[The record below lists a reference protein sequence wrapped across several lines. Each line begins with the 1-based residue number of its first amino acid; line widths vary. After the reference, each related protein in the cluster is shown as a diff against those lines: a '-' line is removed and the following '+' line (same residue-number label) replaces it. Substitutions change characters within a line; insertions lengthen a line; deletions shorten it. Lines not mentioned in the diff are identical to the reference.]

1 MGDWGYLI
9 LKIAITVVVILAL
22 TALVY
27 WLVRRYSTIG
37 LGGIGR
43 GRVPRLA
50 VVDAL
55 TVDRRRRLLLVRRDN
70 VEHLIL
76 IGGPSDLVVEA
87 TIQRTRMRQPSRTA
101 APAAAAS
108 DMSVMHELVQ
118 SGLGAPPSTP
128 PADPLS
134 APEPLSA
141 PAAPHSEVGV
151 TERDRSTSFTERPA
165 APYRAEMRSRGA
177 IDTRQLLESISEAR
191 HAPASSEAP
200 AAYAPST
207 QTRELRIVPTE
218 PSPEPPAVQV
228 PSRDPNM
235 TKISDLEQEMARLLG
250 QLNVK
255 RP

>member
-9 LKIAITVVVILAL
+9 LKIAITIVVILIL

-27 WLVRRYSTIG
+27 WLVRRYSAIG

-76 IGGPSDLVVEA
+76 IGGPSDVVVETA
-87 TIQRTRMRQPSRTA
+87 IQRTRTRQA
-101 APAAAAS
+101 ARAAAS
-108 DMSVMHELVQ
+108 PPAAPGESPVVQELMQ
-118 SGLGAPPSTP
+118 SGIGGAPPPGTP
-128 PADPLS
+128 AEPS
-134 APEPLSA
+134 PEMR
-141 PAAPHSEVGV
+141 AAPQETTAGNLGRLVAAA
-151 TERDRSTSFTERPA
+151 ERA
-165 APYRAEMRSRGA
+165 APIYRTDLRASGTVDARPLAEPIG
-177 IDTRQLLESISEAR
+177 EVR
-191 HAPASSEAP
+191 HEAP
-200 AAYAPST
+200 VPTPVTSAAPPPYG
-207 QTRELRIVPTE
+207 RDLRVVPTE
-218 PSPEPPAVQV
+218 PPAAASV
-228 PSRDPNM
+228 PSAPDDDPAM

>member
-22 TALVY
+22 TGLVY
-27 WLVRRYSTIG
+27 WLVRRYSAIG

-87 TIQRTRMRQPSRTA
+87 TIQRTRTRQAARAA
-101 APAAAAS
+101 APAAAPT
-108 DMSVMHELVQ
+108 DMPVMHELAQ
-118 SGLGAPPSTP
+118 SGLAMHAQAPPAEPLSTP
-128 PADPLS
+128 
-134 APEPLSA
+134 EPVSA
-141 PAAPHSEVGV
+141 PAAPS
-151 TERDRSTSFTERPA
+151 TEAPAADRDRSAPFAERPVQ
-165 APYRAEMRSRGA
+165 PYRTEMRARGA

-191 HAPASSEAP
+191 HAQAPSDSQHPYAP
-200 AAYAPST
+200 A
-207 QTRELRIVPTE
+207 QGRELRIVASE
-218 PSPEPPAVQV
+218 PPPEPPEVQA
-228 PSRDPNM
+228 PSRDPAATN
-235 TKISDLEQEMARLLG
+235 ISDLEQEMARLLG

>member
-9 LKIAITVVVILAL
+9 LKIAVTLVVIAVLVG
-22 TALVY
+22 LVY
-27 WLVRRYSTIG
+27 WLVRRYSAIG

-76 IGGPSDLVVEA
+76 IGGPSDVVVEA
-87 TIQRTRMRQPSRTA
+87 TIQRGRSRQASRGA
-101 APAAAAS
+101 APAQQPPPLDIPAAQES
-108 DMSVMHELVQ
+108 
-118 SGLGAPPSTP
+118 PPNDRERMQQQPTEP
-128 PADPLS
+128 PATAGVPTQ
-134 APEPLSA
+134 PEA
-141 PAAPHSEVGV
+141 PAGNV
-151 TERDRSTSFTERPA
+151 ERLAVAAERPA
-165 APYRAEMRSRGA
+165 PVYRTERRAQGA
-177 IDTRQLLESISEAR
+177 IDTQQLLDSINQAR
-191 HAPASSEAP
+191 QAGASAEP
-200 AAYAPST
+200 AAAPSAYA
-207 QTRELRIVPTE
+207 RDFRVVSAE
-218 PSPEPPAVQV
+218 PLPEPPPPLPDSDPAV
-228 PSRDPNM
+228 

>member
-87 TIQRTRMRQPSRTA
+87 TIQRTRLAQPSRPRKSTRHQAPLQPDAVAESPCGITA
-101 APAAAAS
+101 TT
-108 DMSVMHELVQ
+108 
-118 SGLGAPPSTP
+118 G
-128 PADPLS
+128 
-134 APEPLSA
+134 
-141 PAAPHSEVGV
+141 
-151 TERDRSTSFTERPA
+151 
-165 APYRAEMRSRGA
+165 Y
-177 IDTRQLLESISEAR
+177 
-191 HAPASSEAP
+191 
-200 AAYAPST
+200 
-207 QTRELRIVPTE
+207 
-218 PSPEPPAVQV
+218 
-228 PSRDPNM
+228 
-235 TKISDLEQEMARLLG
+235 
-250 QLNVK
+250 
-255 RP
+255 